1 MTSLIETTV
10 VDEVKSQW
18 KRMWQERF
26 DDHVR
31 AEGIACDGYE
41 KLFVEKGTVLFATR
55 NFKVLTLREILEL
68 HKVENAE
75 RLVPADPH
83 LGGWGKFVR
92 ANITNGSSR
101 KRSKR
106 REVVLETERHRQHLK
121 KGGRGWLHI

>member
-1 MTSLIETTV
+1 
-10 VDEVKSQW
+10 
-18 KRMWQERF
+18 MWQERF

-31 AEGIACDGYE
+31 AEGIACEGYE
-41 KLFVEKGTVLFATR
+41 KLFVEKGTVLVATR

-83 LGGWGKFVR
+83 VGGWGKFIR
-92 ANITNGSSR
+92 SNISNGSSR
-101 KRSKR
+101 KRSR
-106 REVVLETERHRQHLK
+106 RQEVVLETERRPQHLK